1 MNLFSFFTSRWET
14 ILDLTVEHF
23 IMVLTAMV
31 ISILLGTAVGI
42 IITKNK
48 KVASIVLNITNIL
61 MTIPSLAL
69 FSLLIPI
76 LGIGDAPA
84 IVGLVAYTQLPIVRN
99 VYTGITNIKPSIIE
113 AARGMGLTETKILY
127 KIKIP
132 LAFPSIMTGIRT
144 ATVMGIGIGAIAGYI
159 GAGGL
164 GVYIFRGIS
173 RTNDNMIIIG
183 AVLISIIAIVTD
195 KLLEK
200 VQKKFE
206 I

>member
-1 MNLFSFFTSRWET
+1 MNLFSFFISRWET

-23 IMVLTAMV
+23 IMVLIAMA
-31 ISILLGTAVGI
+31 ISILLGITVGI
-42 IITKNK
+42 IITMNK
-48 KVASIVLNITNIL
+48 KLASIVLNITNVM

-76 LGIGDAPA
+76 VGIGKAPA

-113 AARGMGLTETKILY
+113 AARGMGLTEMKILY

-132 LAFPSIMTGIRT
+132 LAFSAIMTGIRT
-144 ATVMGIGIGAIAGYI
+144 AVVMGIGIGAIAGYI

-173 RTNDNMIIIG
+173 RTNDNMVIIG
-183 AVLISIIAIVTD
+183 AILISLIAILAD

-200 VQKKFE
+200 IQKKFE
-206 I
+206 V